1 MSRRDVTRVFLN
13 HNYQSKLSPTDGSN
27 TTTPDAKHA
36 RKRKQDHNAVN
47 CIQFYPVTDK
57 TTYLPFG
64 SEIANGL
71 YKTRPKAN
79 LADAYAY

>member
-1 MSRRDVTRVFLN
+1 V
-13 HNYQSKLSPTDGSN
+13 
-27 TTTPDAKHA
+27 
-36 RKRKQDHNAVN
+36 VN
-47 CIQFYPVTDK
+47 CIKLYPVTDK

-79 LADAYAY
+79 MADAYDF